1 MTAVCKHIDVFIF
14 YVFCVYFIS
23 AEQIYRYSVPVNDS
37 IFLPCCQELNQIQW
51 QFQEDM
57 LFLGGFLM
65 LDDFSTSLSL
75 QRNGSLYIYLI
86 SLLHI
91 GKYECIKN
99 EEKLSTYFIDVE
111 GLYMTDI
118 LICSRL

>member
-14 YVFCVYFIS
+14 YAFCVYFIS
-23 AEQIYRYSVPVNDS
+23 AEKIYRYSVPVNDS

-65 LDDFSTSLSL
+65 RDDFSTSLSL
-75 QRNGSLYIYLI
+75 QRNGSLYIYPI

-99 EEKLSTYFIDVE
+99 EEKISTYFIDVE
-111 GLYMTDI
+111 GL
-118 LICSRL
+118 